1 MTQSNTRGFISQ
13 YNQVAVQ
20 SDLAYASPHRL
31 IQMLME
37 GALEKISVAKGLMQH
52 GQVSEKGQ
60 TISWAISIIDGLRMS
75 LDLETGGVIAQ
86 NLSNL
91 YDYMTRRLVE
101 ANSRNSP
108 ELLDEVSALL
118 VEIKAAWDVIPDE
131 VKSEYGRNPNG

>member
-20 SDLAYASPHRL
+20 TDLAYASPHRL

-37 GALEKISVAKGLMQH
+37 GALEKISVAKGLMQR
-52 GQVSEKGQ
+52 GEISEKGR

-101 ANSRNSP
+101 ANSRNDP
-108 ELLDEVSALL
+108 ALLDEVSALL
-118 VEIKAAWDVIPDE
+118 VEIKAAWDGIPDE
-131 VKSEYGRNPNG
+131 VKQEHSLNGNG